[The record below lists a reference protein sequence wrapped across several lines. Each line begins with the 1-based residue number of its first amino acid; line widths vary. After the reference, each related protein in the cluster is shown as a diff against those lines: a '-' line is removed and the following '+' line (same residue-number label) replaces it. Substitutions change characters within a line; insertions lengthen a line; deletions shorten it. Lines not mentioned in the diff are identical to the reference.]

1 MELQTESQLR
11 FQRREWTVQKAGTI
25 VLVVF
30 ILAALIGLLGAGPLA
45 TANRSS
51 PNSLVSVEFDRITR
65 LKTENSMAVTFAPEA
80 VENGTITLE
89 LTGPWTSGIDLQG
102 ITPEPSEQKP
112 IPGGLAMTFP
122 ADPSS
127 ETEVSLSIAAQEHL
141 LLTGQA
147 TVSGDTVTFNQF
159 VLP

>member
-11 FQRREWTVQKAGTI
+11 FQRREWKVQKVGTI
-25 VLVVF
+25 VLVAF

-45 TANRSS
+45 TATRSS
-51 PNSLVSVEFDRITR
+51 TNSLVSVEVDRITR
-65 LKTENSMAVTFAPEA
+65 LKTENSMTLTFAPEV

-89 LTGPWTSGIDLQG
+89 LTGPWASGIDLQR
-102 ITPEPSEQKP
+102 ITPEPSEQKS
-112 IPGGLAMTFP
+112 IPGGLAMIFQ

-127 ETEVSLSIAAQEHL
+127 ETEVTLSIAGQEYL

-147 TVSGDTVTFNQF
+147 TVNGETVTFNQF